1 MPYKALVL
9 HHQLKVTSVPRS
21 YLNNFA
27 NGWVVVTMNNFT
39 IEHHFSKPVITY
51 SSNLQDKQPKA
62 ACNTMFTSFI
72 NCFNLSF
79 LL

>member
-1 MPYKALVL
+1 MSSTKTHIFVL
-9 HHQLKVTSVPRS
+9 RS

-27 NGWVVVTMNNFT
+27 NGWVVKTMNNFT
-39 IEHHFSKPVITY
+39 IEHYFSKPVIPY

-62 ACNTMFTSFI
+62 VCNVMFTRFI
-72 NCFNLSF
+72 KFSNVSF